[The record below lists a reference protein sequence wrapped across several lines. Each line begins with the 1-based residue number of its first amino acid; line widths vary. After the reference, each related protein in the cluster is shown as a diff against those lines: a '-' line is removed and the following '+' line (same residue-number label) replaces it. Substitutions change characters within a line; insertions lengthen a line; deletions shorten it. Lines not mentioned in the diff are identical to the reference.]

1 MLRVTVGLCWLLVAS
16 ASTVGASPVLAQ
28 PTRGTAEVTR
38 VNLNTATQQ
47 ELQTLRGIGPATAKR
62 IIRHRPY
69 ATTAELSRAEVAGP
83 IIELISPRV
92 TVGPAPARPVGR

>member
-1 MLRVTVGLCWLLVAS
+1 MLRVAVGVCWVLVAS
-16 ASTVGASPVLAQ
+16 AGAAGPPAALAQ
-28 PTRGTAEVTR
+28 PTRRAAEATP

-69 ATTAELSRAEVAGP
+69 ARTDELSRAEVAGP
-83 IIELISPRV
+83 IIELISPWV
-92 TVGPAPARPVGR
+92 TVKPAPARPVGR